1 MALPQAQ
8 VAVLAAEPSVMSQ
21 GAGRQNLAFVRDIH
35 DVDNT
40 VFASQNRPLESVQ
53 PVAPHKQAS
62 VFAVTPSV
70 FVQLGAAM
78 HRQYSDE
85 ELHDVSE
92 VDSVL

>member
-1 MALPQAQ
+1 MQ
-8 VAVLAAEPSVMSQ
+8 VAVPQTQLAELAAEPSILSQ
-21 GAGRQNLAFVRDIH
+21 DAGLQVFVA
-35 DVDNT
+35 DVQT
-40 VFASQNRPLESVQ
+40 SPVVAVQ